1 MLDTQSILVAGA
13 SRGVGREIVKILTSQ
28 GNSVIALL
36 RTADT
41 RLELEN
47 LGAKVIIGDALNYI
61 DIQTAFGFAISES
74 VATHAPISAIIST
87 IGGTSQDGIRTDYL
101 GNKHLIDAAKHADI
115 QRFILVSSLG
125 AGETKDAIPTQVYQ
139 SLVAIIAEKERAE
152 NHLIVS
158 GLTYTIIR
166 PGGLKSLPA
175 TGNGVL
181 TTATNVAGSI
191 HRADVARLVCKCLIG
206 TNANNQV
213 LSAFDRQ
220 MAYGNV
226 EYPEFLLD

>member
-36 RTADT
+36 RSADT
-41 RLELEN
+41 RIELEK
-47 LGAKVIIGDALNYI
+47 LGAKVAIGDAIDYA
-61 DIQTAFGFAISES
+61 DIQTKIAA
-74 VATHAPISAIIST
+74 HLPISTIIST
-87 IGGTSQDGIRTDYL
+87 IGGIAQAGQRTDYL
-101 GNKHLIDAAKHADI
+101 GNKHLIDAAKNAGI

-125 AGETKDAIPTQVYQ
+125 AGATKDAIPPQAYQ
-139 SLVAIIAEKERAE
+139 SLAAIIAEKERAE
-152 NHLIVS
+152 NHLIAS
-158 GLTYTIIR
+158 GLTYTIVR
-166 PGGLKSLPA
+166 PGGLKSLPT

-191 HRADVARLVCKCLIG
+191 YRADVAMLVCKCLIG

-220 MAYGNV
+220 MAYGDV
-226 EYPEFLLD
+226 EYPEFLLA

>member
-36 RTADT
+36 RSADT
-41 RLELEN
+41 RIELEK
-47 LGAKVIIGDALNYI
+47 LGAKVVMGDAINYV
-61 DIQTAFGFAISES
+61 DIQTEITACS
-74 VATHAPISAIIST
+74 PISSIIST
-87 IGGTSQDGIRTDYL
+87 ISGISQTGQRTDYL
-101 GNKHLIDAAKHADI
+101 GNKHLIDAAKNAGI
-115 QRFILVSSLG
+115 ERFMLISSLG
-125 AGETKDAIPTQVYQ
+125 AGATKDAIPPQVYQ
-139 SLVAIIAEKERAE
+139 SLAAIITEKERAE
-152 NHLIVS
+152 NYLIAS
-158 GLTYTIIR
+158 GLTYTIVR

-220 MAYGNV
+220 IAYGNV
-226 EYPEFLLD
+226 GYSEFLLD